1 MRKTVLFLLLCVS
14 TLLLAQVTTSPS
26 PIQVSDLSGTV
37 VITFDPNGGNGG
49 MKNATKCYCHTGL
62 ITAASTGDGDWKNVI
77 GSWRGATQP
86 QLTKTADGKWQLT
99 INNVYTFYG
108 VPSTTEILKIAFVF
122 HDGPGGSK
130 EGKSADGSDIFVAIA
145 GVDQQTGIWRGFTPA
160 AVVQQ
165 ARPAGISNGIYY
177 GSDGTSVTL
186 CTYAASKSAPANHV
200 FLIGDMTNW
209 QLNNQYQLKRD
220 GNYFWITLTGL
231 TAGREYRFQYAVE
244 RADGKH
250 VQISDLYSEKLLH
263 PDDKYEPKTADPSLM
278 AYPTTAA
285 EGYVSVIQP
294 GKPPYNWQCT
304 NFVRP
309 NKNNLIIYELWTYD
323 FSTRRTY
330 NGVREQLDYIE
341 SLGVNAIELMPVC
354 EFDGNLS
361 WGYNPNHYFAPDKAY
376 GPANELKALIDEC
389 HRRGI
394 AVILDMVFN
403 HASGNNPMNKLYP
416 YGSDLSSNPWFNTIP
431 PHGDNVLEDW
441 NHDFGPAHEMFIRAM
456 KYWIEE
462 YHVDGYRL
470 DLSHGLCGPSY
481 NAVSNLKDYF
491 NQAIATHTDAAGTP
505 AYLILEH
512 WGSNMGSDR
521 PQLVSAGMQCW
532 TNNCNAY
539 CQTAMGWLKDGDDMN
554 ESNKDGYVSYT
565 CSHDEERPFYKAL
578 MYGNGDIKT
587 NTQSRNSR
595 IAANVGIN
603 VLMNGSH
610 MIWQFEELG
619 YDVNIDYNGRTGSK
633 PHPSTKGYM
642 SDALRMAQKDRLGK
656 ICQLRTRILPHVFV
670 GNPTASSL
678 NSGQALRSI
687 QWGDSAFAVAN
698 FGIDNQAATLPS
710 GNWYDYL
717 NGATRATSTITLAPG
732 EIRVFTGRPITAPV
746 TPTDIKND
754 AKTSVPASHKIL
766 RHGRICILRA
776 NRLYDLD
783 GRLIE

>member
-1 MRKTVLFLLLCVS
+1 MIHTMRKHILFFLLLVS
-14 TLLLAQVTTSPS
+14 SMMLAQVIPS
-26 PIQVSDLSGTV
+26 PNPVPVGHTGSVT
-37 VITFDPNGGNGG
+37 ITFDPTKGNGG
-49 MKNATKCYCHTGL
+49 MINATKCYAHTGL
-62 ITAASTGDGDWKNVI
+62 ITSASKDDTDWKNTV

-86 QLTKTADGKWQLT
+86 QLTATTDGKWQLT
-99 INNVYTFYG
+99 IDNIYTFYN
-108 VPSTTEILKIAFVF
+108 VPTTTQIVKLAFVF

-130 EGKSADGSDIFVAIA
+130 EGKAVGNANILITLGEEVKGDIWDEI
-145 GVDQQTGIWRGFTPA
+145 TPA

-165 ARPAGISNGIYY
+165 ARPAGVSNGIYY
-177 GSDGTSVTL
+177 GADGTSVTL
-186 CTYAASKSAPANHV
+186 CTYAASKTAPANHV

-209 QLNNQYQLKRD
+209 KLNNQYQLKRD

-231 TAGREYRFQYAVE
+231 QAGREYRFQYAIE

-263 PDDKYEPKTADPSLM
+263 PDDKYEPKSVDPTLL
-278 AYPTTAA
+278 AYPSAGA
-285 EGYVSVIQP
+285 DGYVSVIQP
-294 GKPPYNWQCT
+294 GKPPYTWQHT
-304 NFVRP
+304 NFRRP

-323 FSTRRTY
+323 FSTKRTY
-330 NGVREQLDYIE
+330 KGVREQLDYIE

-389 HRRGI
+389 HGRGI

-416 YGSDLSSNPWFNTIP
+416 FGTDLSQNPWFNTNP

-481 NAVSNLKDYF
+481 NAVTNLRDYYT
-491 NQAIATHTDAAGTP
+491 QAIANHKDASGRP

-512 WGSNMGSDR
+512 WGSNMDSDR

-532 TNNCNAY
+532 TNNCEAY
-539 CQTAMGWLKDGDDMN
+539 CQSAMSWLNEKDDMN
-554 ESNKDGYVSYT
+554 DSNKDGYVSYT
-565 CSHDEERPFYKAL
+565 CSHDEQRPFYKAL
-578 MYGNGDIKT
+578 QYGNGAIKT
-587 NTQSRNSR
+587 DAQVRNSR
-595 IAANVGIN
+595 IAGNVGLN

-619 YDVNIDYNGRTGSK
+619 YDVDIDYNGRTGSK

-642 SDALRMAQKDRLGK
+642 KDSLRMAQKDRLGK
-656 ICQLRTRILPHVFV
+656 ICTLRTRLMPQVFE
-670 GNPTASSL
+670 GNPTASVL
-678 NSGQALRSI
+678 NHGASVRSI
-687 QWGDSAFAVAN
+687 QWGNSVFAVVNYDVSAQTAN
-698 FGIDNQAATLPS
+698 LPS
-710 GNWYDYL
+710 GIWYDYL
-717 NGATRATSTITLAPG
+717 DGQSCALSSYVLQPG
-732 EIRVFTGRPITAPV
+732 EIKVFTNQTFVTGVEETWSERGMTQKIVRDGRV
-746 TPTDIKND
+746 E
-754 AKTSVPASHKIL
+754 IL
-766 RHGRICILRA
+766 RPDGSRLDVLGRSFR
-776 NRLYDLD
+776 
-783 GRLIE
+783 